1 MALRKMHKNPC
12 DFQKIWI
19 RLRGGGSGA
28 SIRPSSEYTYATRL
42 DEVGSFLHVKHYKMI
57 FQAPEDMIFF
67 LDGDGIVC
75 FFLRKA
81 RKPVYT
87 ILVYQYCPKSGFQ

>member
-19 RLRGGGSGA
+19 RLRGGGRVLGV
-28 SIRPSSEYTYATRL
+28 RPSSEYTYSTRL

-57 FQAPEDMIFF
+57 YKAPEDIFF
-67 LDGDGIVC
+67 WMGMELCV
-75 FFLRKA
+75 FFLG
-81 RKPVYT
+81 KPGNKY
-87 ILVYQYCPKSGFQ
+87 IPY